1 MEKDGENKEVEIVR
15 EGAEGEEKKG
25 KWRREERR

>member
-1 MEKDGENKEVEIVR
+1 MEKDGEDKEVEIVR
-15 EGAEGEEKKG
+15 EGVEGEEKKG